1 MHNFTKMKYV
11 NNREDLLRE
20 ASENIKI
27 KKNNFP
33 PLPLLKK
40 GNLAQTCMVWIMDPT
55 FWILLCGS
63 TSPNSSVHNNLSTL
77 MNSGFR
83 FFH

>member
-27 KKNNFP
+27 KKKKISSFTP
-33 PLPLLKK
+33 PKK
-40 GNLAQTCMVWIMDPT
+40 GKLGTNLHVLDNGSHILDSIMWQHLPQ
-55 FWILLCGS
+55 FKCA
-63 TSPNSSVHNNLSTL
+63 
-77 MNSGFR
+77 
-83 FFH
+83 